1 MPNTLFLRL
10 PHAHANADYEW
21 LSLDEFGGAGNPRQ
35 RGPLSLAA
43 AVARNAKVVILV
55 PASEV
60 LMAEPELPPGN
71 GTKLARAVPFAL
83 EEQLTEDV
91 DHLYFALGRRR
102 ETGGTPVAV
111 VSRQV
116 MQAWMSTLKSAG
128 IEPNA
133 LYVDLALMPDN
144 PGATVLWFEGGR
156 LGVRRPGSLPFSVEL
171 TPLADALI
179 LAGVIADPH
188 HVEVSAEQKPLE
200 NIILYVT
207 REDWVTI
214 KAEFENLSDQ
224 FESLKIQLLADG
236 PLPWL
241 GREQHRSEA
250 VNLLQGEFA
259 RSTDYSARWQRWR
272 VAAYLGV
279 GLLVAHLLTQ
289 GLQIRKAQR
298 QASVLD
304 GEIFQVFNAAMPG
317 EKMLDAR
324 HQMQTRLD
332 RIRKTGIGPQ
342 VFLHTM
348 QALSASL
355 ANTPNTSIESLSFRE
370 STLDMKMSA
379 PSLDALSKLSQA
391 VASQGIQTEIQS
403 STPIANGV
411 EAHVQLHN
419 KGVTR

>member
-10 PHAHANADYEW
+10 PHAHEADCEW
-21 LSLDEFGGAGNPRQ
+21 LSLGEIGSEGSVRQ

-43 AVARNAKVVILV
+43 AVAHSAKVVVLV

-71 GTKLARAVPFAL
+71 GAKLARAVPFAL
-83 EEQLTEDV
+83 EEQLTEEI

-116 MQAWMSTLKSAG
+116 MKAWMSTLKSAG
-128 IEPNA
+128 IEPSA

-144 PGATVLWFEGGR
+144 PGATMLWYEDGR
-156 LGVRRPGSLPFSVEL
+156 LGVRRPASLPFFVEL
-171 TPLADALI
+171 TPLVDALV

-188 HVEVSAEQKPLE
+188 DETAEPKPLE
-200 NIILYVT
+200 NIILFAT

-214 KAEFENLSDQ
+214 KAELEGLSDR
-224 FESLKIQLLADG
+224 FESLKIQILADG

-272 VAAYLGV
+272 VVAYLSV
-279 GLLVAHLLTQ
+279 GLLVAHLFAQ
-289 GLQIRKAQR
+289 GLQIRKAHR
-298 QASVLD
+298 QASALD
-304 GEIFQVFNAAMPG
+304 GEMFQVFNAAMPG

-324 HQMQTRLD
+324 QQMQTRLD
-332 RIRKTGIGPQ
+332 RIRKTSVGPQ
-342 VFLHTM
+342 VFLHAM
-348 QALSASL
+348 QALSTSL

-370 STLDMKMSA
+370 NTLDMKMSA

-391 VASQGIQTEIQS
+391 VASQGMQTEIQS
-403 STPIANGV
+403 STPTANGV

-419 KGVTR
+419 NGAAR